1 MFIDTHAHLF
11 YPNFSQRDGFP
22 EGELDEIISKAKQDG
37 VDYILVPATD
47 LKSAEQVIE
56 LTKKYDMIYGAVGI
70 HPHDTKD
77 WDLSCIPKIE
87 KLAKNKKIVAIGE
100 IGLDYYYDF
109 SPKEKQIEAFK
120 AQIELALKL
129 DLPVIIHNRDSDE
142 DMMEIIRSYCGAGL
156 KAQFH
161 CYNGSLE
168 DAMEL
173 VGMNYMI
180 SFTGNITFKKADNL
194 RKILQHIPPEN
205 LLLET
210 DSPFMTPVPHRG
222 KRNEPSYVK
231 YVAEKIAELHK
242 LRIED
247 VARITSFNAFRIFGI
262 GSKPETAFTYKLGN
276 SLYINVTNR
285 CNAHCTFCRRKDNP
299 VLRGYNLGMERSKEP
314 SSEVFIKEI
323 GNPKNYNE
331 IVFCGYGEP
340 TIRWDVVK
348 AISKYV
354 KDNGGKTRLNTN
366 GHGNII
372 NKKNIAPEMKGLIDV
387 VSISLNTF
395 NPKQYSELVGLDTS
409 YFDEMIDFSK
419 KSKPFVEKI
428 VMTIVSISEVDIE
441 RARKITEEEIGAEFR
456 IREFFSSEG

>member
-11 YPNFSQRDGFP
+11 YPNF
-22 EGELDEIISKAKQDG
+22 EGELDEIISRAKQNNI
-37 VDYILVPATD
+37 DYIMVPATD
-47 LKSAEQVIE
+47 LKTAEEVID
-56 LTKKYDMIYGAVGI
+56 LTEKYEMVYGAVGI
-70 HPHDTKD
+70 HPHDTKN
-77 WDLSCIPKIE
+77 WTSSLISKIE

-120 AQIELALKL
+120 AQIELALKH

-142 DMMEIIRSYCGAGL
+142 DVMEIIRSYCGSGL

-161 CYNGSLE
+161 CFNGSLN

-231 YVAEKIAELHK
+231 YVAEQIAELHK
-242 LRIED
+242 LRLLD
-247 VARITSFNAFRIFGI
+247 VARITSFNAFRTFGI
-262 GSKPETAFTYKLGN
+262 GSKGESAFTYKLGN
-276 SLYINVTNR
+276 ALYINVTNR
-285 CNAHCTFCRRKDNP
+285 CNAHCVFCKRKEQP
-299 VLRGYNLGMERSKEP
+299 FLRGYNLGMEMSEEP
-314 SSEVFIKEI
+314 SADIYIKEI
-323 GNPKNYNE
+323 GDPKEYSE

-340 TIRWDVVK
+340 TIRWDIVKDISRYVK
-348 AISKYV
+348 A
-354 KDNGGKTRLNTN
+354 NGGKTRLNTN
-366 GHGNII
+366 GHGNTI
-372 NKKNIAPEMKGLIDV
+372 NKKDITREMKGLIDV

-395 NPKQYSELVGLDTS
+395 DPKQYSELVGLETS
-409 YFDEMIDFSK
+409 YFEEMIDFAK
-419 KSKPFVEKI
+419 KSKPFVEKV
-428 VMTIVSISEVDIE
+428 VMTIVSIDEVNIE

-456 IREFFSSEG
+456 IREFFLSEG

>member
-11 YPNFSQRDGFP
+11 YPNFSQRVGFP
-22 EGELDEIISKAKQDG
+22 EGEQDEIISRAKSDG
-37 VDYILVPATD
+37 VDYIIVPATD
-47 LKSAEQVIE
+47 LKTAEQVID
-56 LTKKYDMIYGAVGI
+56 LTKKYEMVYGAVGI

-77 WDLSCIPKIE
+77 WDSALIPKIE
-87 KLAKNKKIVAIGE
+87 ELTKQEKIVAIGE

-161 CYNGSLE
+161 CFNGSLE

-173 VGMNYMI
+173 IGMNFMI
-180 SFTGNITFKKADNL
+180 SFTGNITFKNADNL
-194 RKILQHIPPEN
+194 RRILQHIPLEN

-210 DSPFMTPVPHRG
+210 DSPFMTPDPHRG

-231 YVAEKIAELHK
+231 FVAEKIAELHK

-262 GSKPETAFTYKLGN
+262 GSKPETAFTYKLGD
-276 SLYINVTNR
+276 SLYVNVTNR
-285 CNAHCTFCRRKDNP
+285 CNAHCSFCRRKDDP
-299 VLRGYNLGMERSKEP
+299 ILRGYNLGMERTEEP
-314 SSEVFIKEI
+314 SAKVYIKEI
-323 GNPKNYNE
+323 GDPKNYKE

-348 AISKYV
+348 DIAKYV
-354 KDNGGKTRLNTN
+354 KTNGGRTRLDTN

-372 NKKNIAPEMKGLIDV
+372 NKKNITPELNGLIDV
-387 VSISLNTF
+387 VSISLNSF
-395 NPKQYSELVGLDTS
+395 DPKQYSVLVGLDRS
-409 YFDEMIDFSK
+409 YFNEMVNFAKS
-419 KSKPFVEKI
+419 SKPFVEKV
-428 VMTIVSISEVDIE
+428 VMTIVSIDEVDIE
-441 RARKITEEEIGAEFR
+441 RSRKIVEEKIGAEFR
-456 IREFFSSEG
+456 VREFFSSGK

>member
-11 YPNFSQRDGFP
+11 YPNF
-22 EGELDEIISKAKQDG
+22 EGDLDEVVARARQND

-47 LKSAEQVIE
+47 IKTAEQVID
-56 LTKKYDMIYGAVGI
+56 LTEKYEMVYGAVGI

-77 WDLSCIPKIE
+77 WTSSLISKIE

-129 DLPVIIHNRDSDE
+129 NLPVIIHNRDSDE
-142 DMMEIIRSYCGAGL
+142 DVMEIIRSYCGTGL
-156 KAQFH
+156 KAQLH
-161 CYNGSLE
+161 CFNGSIE

-173 VGMNYMI
+173 VGMNFMI

-231 YVAEKIAELHK
+231 YVAEQIAELHK
-242 LRIED
+242 LRLID
-247 VARITSFNAFRIFGI
+247 VARITSFNTFRTFGI
-262 GSKPETAFTYKLGN
+262 GSKSESALTYTLGN

-285 CNAHCTFCRRKDNP
+285 CNAHCVFCKRKENP
-299 VLRGYNLGMERSKEP
+299 ILRGYNLGMERSEEP
-314 SSEVFIKEI
+314 DADVYIKEI
-323 GNPKNYNE
+323 GNPNEYNE

-348 AISKYV
+348 DISKYV
-354 KDNGGKTRLNTN
+354 KVNGGKTRLNTN
-366 GHGNII
+366 GHGNFI
-372 NKKNIAPEMKGLIDV
+372 NKKDIIPEMKDLIDI

-395 NPKQYSELVGLDTS
+395 DRKQYSKLVGLETS
-409 YFDEMIDFSK
+409 YFDEMIEFAK
-419 KSKPFVEKI
+419 KSKPFVEQV
-428 VMTIVSISEVDIE
+428 VMTIVSIDEVDIE
-441 RARKITEEEIGAEFR
+441 RARKITQEEIGAEFR
-456 IREFFSSEG
+456 VREFFSSEG

>member
-11 YPNFSQRDGFP
+11 YPNF
-22 EGELDEIISKAKQDG
+22 EGEVDDVISRAKSEN

-47 LKSAEQVIE
+47 LKTAQQVLD
-56 LTKKYDMIYGAVGI
+56 LTEKYNMVYGAVGV
-70 HPHDTKD
+70 HPHNTKD
-77 WDLSCIPKIE
+77 WDSSMIKEIE
-87 KLAKNKKIVAIGE
+87 ELAKNEKILAIGE
-100 IGLDYYYDF
+100 IGLDFYYDF

-120 AQIELALKL
+120 AQIDLALKL
-129 DLPVIIHNRDSDE
+129 DLPVIIHNRDSDA

-161 CYNGSLE
+161 CFNGSLD

-180 SFTGNITFKKADNL
+180 SFTGNMTFKNADNL
-194 RKILQHIPPEN
+194 RKILQHIPPQN

-210 DSPFMTPVPHRG
+210 DSPFMTPVPNRG
-222 KRNEPSYVK
+222 KRNESSYVK
-231 YVAEKIAELHK
+231 FIAEKIAELHK

-262 GSKPETAFTYKLGN
+262 GSKPETAFTYKLGDT
-276 SLYINVTNR
+276 LYVNVTNR
-285 CNAHCTFCRRKDNP
+285 CNAHCSFCRRKDDP
-299 VLRGYNLGMERSKEP
+299 VLRGYNLGMERTEEP
-314 SSEVFIKEI
+314 PADVFIKEI
-323 GNPKNYNE
+323 GDPKNYKE

-348 AISKYV
+348 EIAKYV
-354 KDNGGKTRLNTN
+354 KDNGGITRLNTN

-372 NKKNIAPEMKGLIDV
+372 NKRNITPELNGLIDV

-395 NPKQYSELVGLDTS
+395 DPKQYSMLVGLERS
-409 YFDEMIDFSK
+409 YFNDMVNFAKD
-419 KSKPFVEKI
+419 SKPFVEKV
-428 VMTIVSISEVDIE
+428 VMTIVSIDEVDIE
-441 RARKITEEEIGAEFR
+441 RARKTVEEKIGAEFR
-456 IREFFSSEG
+456 VREFFPTGN

>member
-11 YPNFSQRDGFP
+11 YPNF
-22 EGELDEIISKAKQDG
+22 EGDLDEVVARARQND

-47 LKSAEQVIE
+47 IKTAEQVID
-56 LTKKYDMIYGAVGI
+56 LTEKYEMVYGAVGI

-77 WDLSCIPKIE
+77 WTSSLISKIE

-129 DLPVIIHNRDSDE
+129 NLPVIIHNRDSDE
-142 DMMEIIRSYCGAGL
+142 DVMEIIRSYCGTGL

-161 CYNGSLE
+161 CFNGSIE

-173 VGMNYMI
+173 VGMNFMI

-231 YVAEKIAELHK
+231 YVAEQIAELHK
-242 LRIED
+242 LRLID
-247 VARITSFNAFRIFGI
+247 VARITSFNTFRTFGI
-262 GSKPETAFTYKLGN
+262 GSKSESALTYTLGN

-285 CNAHCTFCRRKDNP
+285 CNAHCVFCKRKENP
-299 VLRGYNLGMERSKEP
+299 ILRGYNLGMERSEEP
-314 SSEVFIKEI
+314 DADVYIKEI
-323 GNPKNYNE
+323 GNPNEYNE

-348 AISKYV
+348 DISKYV
-354 KDNGGKTRLNTN
+354 KVNGGKTRLNTN
-366 GHGNII
+366 GHGNFI
-372 NKKNIAPEMKGLIDV
+372 NKKDIIPEMKDLIDI

-395 NPKQYSELVGLDTS
+395 DRKQYSKLVGLETS
-409 YFDEMIDFSK
+409 YFDEMIEFAK
-419 KSKPFVEKI
+419 KSKPFVEQV
-428 VMTIVSISEVDIE
+428 VMTIVSIDEVDIE

-456 IREFFSSEG
+456 VREFFSSEG

>member
-1 MFIDTHAHLF
+1 MFIDSHAHLF
-11 YPNFSQRDGFP
+11 YPNFN
-22 EGELDEIISKAKQDG
+22 GELDEVISRAKQNE
-37 VDYILVPATD
+37 VEYILVPATD
-47 LKSAEQVIE
+47 LKTAEQVVE
-56 LTKKYDMIYGAVGI
+56 LTKKYEMVYGAVGV

-77 WDLSCIPKIE
+77 WDSTLISEIE
-87 KLAKNKKIVAIGE
+87 KLTKNKKIVAIGE

-142 DMMEIIRSYCGAGL
+142 DMMNIIRTYCGSGL
-156 KAQFH
+156 KGQFH

-173 VGMNYMI
+173 VGMNFMI
-180 SFTGNITFKKADNL
+180 SFTGNITFKKADGL
-194 RKILQHIPPEN
+194 RNILQHISPEN

-222 KRNEPSYVK
+222 KRNEPAYVK
-231 YVAEKIAELHK
+231 LVAEKIAEVHK

-247 VARITSFNAFRIFGI
+247 VAKITSFNAFRIYGI

-285 CNAHCTFCRRKDNP
+285 CNAHCVFCKRKEYP
-299 VLRGYNLGMERSKEP
+299 ILKGYNLGMERDEEP
-314 SSEVFIKEI
+314 SADVYIKEI
-323 GNPKNYNE
+323 GDPKNYKE

-340 TIRWDVVK
+340 TIRWDIVK
-348 AISKYV
+348 AIAKYV

-366 GHGNII
+366 GHGNVI
-372 NKKNIAPEMKGLIDV
+372 NKKNITPDMKGLIDV

-395 NPKQYSELVGLDTS
+395 DPNQYSELVGLDTS
-409 YFDEMIDFSK
+409 YFLEMIDFAK
-419 KSKPFVEKI
+419 KSKPFVEKV
-428 VMTIVSISEVDIE
+428 VMSIVSIDEVDIE

-456 IREFFSSEG
+456 VREFFTSES

>member
-1 MFIDTHAHLF
+1 MFVDTHSHLF
-11 YPNFSQRDGFP
+11 YPNF
-22 EGELDEIISKAKQDG
+22 EGELDEIISRAKQNG
-37 VDYILVPATD
+37 VDYILVPSTD
-47 LKSAEQVIE
+47 LETAEQVID
-56 LTKKYDMIYGAVGI
+56 LTKKYEMVYGAVGV

-77 WDLSCIPKIE
+77 WDSSFIPKIE
-87 KLAKNKKIVAIGE
+87 KLSKKKKIVAIGE

-129 DLPVIIHNRDSDE
+129 DLPVIIHNRDSNE
-142 DMMEIIRSYCGAGL
+142 DMMEIIRSYCGSGL

-173 VGMNYMI
+173 FGMNYMI
-180 SFTGNITFKKADNL
+180 SFTGNITFKKADSL

-210 DSPFMTPVPHRG
+210 DSPFMTPVPYRG

-231 YVAEKIAELHK
+231 FVAEKVAELHN

-262 GSKPETAFTYKLGN
+262 GSKPETASTYKLGD
-276 SLYINVTNR
+276 SLYINITNR
-285 CNAHCTFCRRKDNP
+285 CNANCSFCRRKDNP
-299 VLRGYNLGMERSKEP
+299 VLRGYNLGMERSEEP
-314 SSEVFIKEI
+314 SADVFNKEI
-323 GNPKNYNE
+323 GNPKNYKE

-340 TIRWDVVK
+340 TIRWDVTK
-348 AISKYV
+348 AVAKYV
-354 KDNGGKTRLNTN
+354 KDNGGRTRLNTD
-366 GHGNII
+366 GHGSRI
-372 NKKNIAPEMKGLIDV
+372 NKKDITPEMKGLIDV
-387 VSISLNTF
+387 VSISLNSYDA
-395 NPKQYSELVGLDTS
+395 KQYSELVGLDTS
-409 YFDEMIDFSK
+409 YFYEMIDFAK
-419 KSKPFVEKI
+419 KSKLFVEKV
-428 VMTIVSISEVDIE
+428 VMTIVSINEVDVE

-456 IREFFSSEG
+456 VRPFFSSES